1 MKRRPELAHG
11 ERAVPGQNDR
21 SIHEIRQVHIAGAQD
36 ADERERLQRRH
47 LASRQ
52 ILDGFQI
59 DLRRK
64 TLKLLRSER
73 KIVDQGCRVR
83 YVRDV

>member
-11 ERAVPGQNDR
+11 ERTVPGQDDR
-21 SIHEIRQVHIAGAQD
+21 SIHEVRQVHIAGAQD
-36 ADERERLQRRH
+36 ADERERFQRRH
-47 LASRQ
+47 LAGRQ

-73 KIVDQGCRVR
+73 KIIDQGCRVR
-83 YVRDV
+83 YIRDV